1 MVEKVKSIRLR
12 SNGMSQNSLLELGPN
27 ISDINYLY
35 DYSEDGQ

>member
-12 SNGMSQNSLLELGPN
+12 SNWMSQNSLLELRPN

-35 DYSEDGQ
+35 DYSEDGR